1 MVDDAMRSINFSKLN
16 QDIGRTVNQALEEAR
31 RQFGGYRDT
40 DFLPHVDPH
49 SKYDRADQCK
59 WQQNMGGQKRTYE
72 RTTQSE
78 SADRTYGSTARSGSA
93 EQAYGRKKYAG
104 GAGQSQPAAT
114 YEKRVQPVGKVSGI
128 LLIVFGSLG
137 LGLGGLLELIL
148 LISSLFTGHLH
159 LLGISLIVQLPIF
172 ILSLILLWK
181 GLSNRKGY
189 KKVLRCVEIL
199 NGRAFCQIEELA
211 AKMNLS
217 EKEMLRELKK
227 MIRRGAFPQG
237 HIDEQGTCLMLDD
250 KSYQQYLQ
258 AQQSWKQ
265 REEEQKAAKQ
275 RQAEQKKEQRR
286 EAKKEAQ
293 EISPEIQEMVQEG
306 GRYITSLREAN
317 DAIPG
322 EVISA
327 KLDKLELIISKIFES
342 VIRHPE
348 QAGEMKKFMEY
359 YLPTTLKLVN
369 TYREFDG
376 LPVKGENVTTAMTE
390 IERTMDTIIVAFE
403 KLLDD
408 LFQDTA
414 FDVSA
419 DISVLEAMFA
429 REGYKE
435 SDF

>member
-1 MVDDAMRSINFSKLN
+1 MVDDAMRSMNFSKLN

-49 SKYDRADQCK
+49 SKYDRADQSK

-78 SADRTYGSTARSGSA
+78 SADRTYGSEARSGSA

-159 LLGISLIVQLPIF
+159 LLGVSLIVQLPIF

-237 HIDEQGTCLMLDD
+237 HIDE
-250 KSYQQYLQ
+250 
-258 AQQSWKQ
+258 
-265 REEEQKAAKQ
+265 
-275 RQAEQKKEQRR
+275 
-286 EAKKEAQ
+286 
-293 EISPEIQEMVQEG
+293 
-306 GRYITSLREAN
+306 
-317 DAIPG
+317 
-322 EVISA
+322 
-327 KLDKLELIISKIFES
+327 
-342 VIRHPE
+342 
-348 QAGEMKKFMEY
+348 
-359 YLPTTLKLVN
+359 
-369 TYREFDG
+369 
-376 LPVKGENVTTAMTE
+376 
-390 IERTMDTIIVAFE
+390 
-403 KLLDD
+403 
-408 LFQDTA
+408 
-414 FDVSA
+414 
-419 DISVLEAMFA
+419 
-429 REGYKE
+429 
-435 SDF
+435 